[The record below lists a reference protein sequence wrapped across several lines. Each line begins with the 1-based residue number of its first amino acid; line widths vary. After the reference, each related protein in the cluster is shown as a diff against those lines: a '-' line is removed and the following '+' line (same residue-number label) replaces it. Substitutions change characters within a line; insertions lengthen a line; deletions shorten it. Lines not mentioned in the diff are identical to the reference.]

1 MKSDLPNKN
10 HNDFYKNLRKKVDDW
25 LQHRKGGSRYA
36 RYILLA
42 PDMFHLLCR
51 LSMDPEVP
59 AREKAKLGAAIAYFI
74 TPMDFIPEMLTG
86 PIGYMDDV
94 ALAAYV
100 LNSIVNN
107 VDPALVKKH
116 WAGDE
121 NILEIIR
128 QILARADQMI
138 GKGVWEK
145 VKRTIK

>member
-1 MKSDLPNKN
+1 MKSELANKT
-10 HNDFYKNLRKKVDDW
+10 HNDFYKNIRKKVDNW
-25 LQHRKGGSRYA
+25 IQNRRGASKYSK
-36 RYILLA
+36 YILLA

-51 LSMDPEVP
+51 LSVDPEVP
-59 AREKAKLGAAIAYFI
+59 VKEKAKLGAAIAYFI

-100 LNSIVNN
+100 LNSIINN